1 MHGNLDHGTAMFD
14 SSRLCMMIVLISL
27 RFLNGDYTWTQTNK
41 CNRSMNISCFDCVWR
56 PITDIAYLSHNL
68 PKTDGRFVRQK
79 SKVQYSSSIRSW
91 IMGNIHQ
98 YYYGISSVLPLLN
111 QWRKWQTGRSRV
123 NPRSK
128 FWTWIVTWPFW
139 HDATLL
145 EMGALIPVH
154 TAPV

>member
-1 MHGNLDHGTAMFD
+1 MASSQRLFPTDVLVDFLWILDGW
-14 SSRLCMMIVLISL
+14 SI
-27 RFLNGDYTWTQTNK
+27 WTQTNK

-111 QWRKWQTGRSRV
+111 QWRKWQTGSCRSRV

-128 FWTWIVTWPFW
+128 FWMWIVTWPFW